1 VDRAGSSSVVE
12 ALKASVFE
20 SALSMLMID
29 TKGVVLAASRPG
41 LQNMGL
47 GRDEVWGRHVTELFP
62 DGHNTAEALRTA
74 GADRGPVTL
83 PLRSV
88 IFPDGSTSWFET
100 QAWPWFDGDGQAG
113 GHLSVIRDVSGEH
126 RALAELRRTES
137 LLDAIVESMPSLL
150 SVVDLTHF
158 ITMRVNRAY
167 EEFVG
172 LSRDQVVGGGAPPNF
187 TPEDV
192 AMFRADLERIK
203 HDGGEG
209 HYEQQVH
216 DRHGDLRT
224 LHTCHRVIED
234 HVGDRHLMILSED
247 ITDWR
252 GAEQTLRSAVAEAES
267 ANRAKSAFL
276 ATMSHEIRTPL
287 NGVLGMAQAM
297 ARDTLSPTQHA
308 RLEVIRSSGEAL
320 QAILN
325 DVLDL
330 SKVEA
335 GKLEIEQIPFDLRA
349 TMRDT
354 VASFS
359 ATAAAKGLELS
370 TDLDGGAGVY
380 LGDPARLRQ
389 VVSNLLSNALKFTE
403 AGEVRLDVGRRNGQI
418 VIAVSDSG
426 PGLSAGAEGQI
437 FEKFV
442 QADSSTTRRF
452 GGTGLGLAICRE
464 LVGLMG
470 GDIRA
475 ENRATGGACF
485 TVRLPLQRTESA
497 PLVIPTGTPDNA
509 PPPGLRILAAEDNPV
524 NQKVLGT
531 IFEQA
536 GVSITL
542 VGDGAQALEAFRS
555 QDWDVVLMDVQMPV
569 MDGLNAT
576 REIRRME
583 REAGRPPTPIIG
595 LTANA
600 MAHQKEE
607 YLAIGMNLVVSKP
620 FAIPDLFG
628 AVEDVLRPPPGRRA
642 GAV

>member
-1 VDRAGSSSVVE
+1 
-12 ALKASVFE
+12 
-20 SALSMLMID
+20 
-29 TKGVVLAASRPG
+29 
-41 LQNMGL
+41 
-47 GRDEVWGRHVTELFP
+47 
-62 DGHNTAEALRTA
+62 
-74 GADRGPVTL
+74 
-83 PLRSV
+83 
-88 IFPDGSTSWFET
+88 
-100 QAWPWFDGDGQAG
+100 
-113 GHLSVIRDVSGEH
+113 
-126 RALAELRRTES
+126 
-137 LLDAIVESMPSLL
+137 
-150 SVVDLTHF
+150 
-158 ITMRVNRAY
+158 
-167 EEFVG
+167 
-172 LSRDQVVGGGAPPNF
+172 
-187 TPEDV
+187 
-192 AMFRADLERIK
+192 
-203 HDGGEG
+203 
-209 HYEQQVH
+209 
-216 DRHGDLRT
+216 
-224 LHTCHRVIED
+224 
-234 HVGDRHLMILSED
+234 
-247 ITDWR
+247 
-252 GAEQTLRSAVAEAES
+252 
-267 ANRAKSAFL
+267 
-276 ATMSHEIRTPL
+276 MSHEIRTPL

-297 ARDTLSPTQHA
+297 ARDKLSPTQHA

-354 VASFS
+354 AASFS

-370 TDLDGGAGVY
+370 TDLDGGTGVY

-403 AGEVRLDVGRRNGQI
+403 AGEVRLEVGRRDGQI

-426 PGLSAGAEGQI
+426 PGLPAGAEGQI

-485 TVRLPLQRTESA
+485 TVRLPLPRTKSA
-497 PLVIPTGTPDNA
+497 PLAIPTRAPDNA

-542 VGDGAQALEAFRS
+542 VSDGAQALEAFRS

-576 REIRRME
+576 REIRRIE
-583 REAGRPPTPIIG
+583 REAGRPATPIIG

-607 YLAIGMNLVVSKP
+607 YLAIGMNRVVSKP

-628 AVEDVLRPPPGRRA
+628 AVEDVLRPPPPQAGRRRLDLQGKA
-642 GAV
+642 VVSPGATD